1 MRGVLVALAALG
13 KFPPVVLG
21 NAGSLRTVSGG
32 AVVQPG
38 VFPTTEWSG
47 GSCPTLGGVGR
58 RRGRQG
64 QPVVSVV
71 WLLSTPGSLGWFGGP
86 GAWVASLVRS
96 CCTRCQSCP
105 AGPGMVL
112 VSDWPAVGS
121 SGSGVFAGSGS
132 VLPRASFSPLG
143 LGSGI
148 LVSGLAGYGSVV
160 YQSLVRPGR
169 LDDQCTGIPWCARN
183 VKKVHEDVERAFG
196 VLHGKLGDSIQTNR
210 LPCIRRSTQLRQN
223 RRNPLDL
230 NNFPDDFTKDQS
242 KQPLDDSSSSASGI
256 YRKKKNGAKDESGK
270 VYECRFCSLKF
281 CKSQALGGHM
291 NRHRQERETET
302 LNRARQLVFSND
314 NLIPQLPHQLG
325 GQPVLHGGFHHQ
337 ASCNIGS
344 TLYPARPF
352 SETSTTILPP
362 VPPQPAQHM
371 YTSPGSRLNNHYLSQ
386 YPLTYPTNTIN
397 PMNDY
402 FVGHI
407 CSTGNPP
414 PDSTNNYTCIGAPVV
429 QSFTFGGGSGA
440 SGRNMS
446 TSTVNR
452 YHE

>member
-183 VKKVHEDVERAFG
+183 QYGEYRDDKKDV
-196 VLHGKLGDSIQTNR
+196 
-210 LPCIRRSTQLRQN
+210 
-223 RRNPLDL
+223 
-230 NNFPDDFTKDQS
+230 
-242 KQPLDDSSSSASGI
+242 
-256 YRKKKNGAKDESGK
+256 RKKWIERPGIACAEVCTSVIRQMAYDRTPVAFDE
-270 VYECRFCSLKF
+270 Y
-281 CKSQALGGHM
+281 CK
-291 NRHRQERETET
+291 
-302 LNRARQLVFSND
+302 
-314 NLIPQLPHQLG
+314 
-325 GQPVLHGGFHHQ
+325 
-337 ASCNIGS
+337 
-344 TLYPARPF
+344 
-352 SETSTTILPP
+352 
-362 VPPQPAQHM
+362 
-371 YTSPGSRLNNHYLSQ
+371 
-386 YPLTYPTNTIN
+386 
-397 PMNDY
+397 
-402 FVGHI
+402 
-407 CSTGNPP
+407 
-414 PDSTNNYTCIGAPVV
+414 
-429 QSFTFGGGSGA
+429 
-440 SGRNMS
+440 
-446 TSTVNR
+446 
-452 YHE
+452 